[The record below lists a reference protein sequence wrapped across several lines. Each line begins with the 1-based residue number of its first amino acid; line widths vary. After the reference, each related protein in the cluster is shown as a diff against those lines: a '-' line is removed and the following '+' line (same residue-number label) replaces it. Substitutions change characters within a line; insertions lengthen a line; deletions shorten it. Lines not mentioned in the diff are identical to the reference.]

1 MPVPKASRTL
11 IQTMACT
18 YLQQLYALQLQLRQ
32 QTAMLPNAAQGAELP
47 CCSDSIAMSCKMY
60 RNRFGYVRTAYAV
73 GDS

>member
-32 QTAMLPNAAQGAELP
+32 QTAMLLNAAQGAELP
-47 CCSDSIAMSCKMY
+47 LLQRQY
-60 RNRFGYVRTAYAV
+60 RNVLQNVQEQIRICEGLRML
-73 GDS
+73 